1 MKFVSVIV
9 PIFNAENTI
18 CRCLDSIVNQTYT
31 NLDIV
36 LVNDGSTDNSLNI
49 LNKYAMSDSRI
60 KVYNQLNRG
69 VAATRNVGIDKA
81 AGDYILFVDSD
92 DWIESNMV
100 SKMITIF
107 ERYQDCNIVFCGNDN
122 AESTEEALKNP
133 LNQTIIWNK
142 KKQQEEFLLHKRMT
156 GMLWNKMMK
165 VELIENIDF
174 DETVGYGEDAQ
185 FLWKVLKKSEKMC
198 VISDILY
205 HHVIDKSS
213 ISHQKFSSNKY
224 SAIKVWEEIEK
235 DVKKNYPEWLQLVK
249 ERLVCTAIYSIYEMN
264 QSNYKVKHQKKHLRN
279 IIREDI
285 GILVKSRNISN
296 KMKLYGVL
304 LYMGIEI

>member
-1 MKFVSVIV
+1 MTKVSIIV
-9 PIFNAENTI
+9 PIYNAEKTI
-18 CRCLDSIVNQTYT
+18 HRCLDSIVNQTHN

-36 LVNDGSTDNSLNI
+36 LINDGSTDNSLSI
-49 LNKYAMSDSRI
+49 LNKYAMNDERI
-60 KVYNQLNRG
+60 RIFTQLNKG
-69 VAATRNVGIDKA
+69 VAATRNVGLNKA
-81 AGDYILFVDSD
+81 KGDYILFIDSD
-92 DWIESNMV
+92 DWIQSNMV
-100 SKMITIF
+100 SKMIATF
-107 ERYQDCNIVFCGNDN
+107 EKYQDCDIVFCGNDN
-122 AESTEEALKNP
+122 AESIEEVLKSS

-142 KKQQEEFLLHKRMT
+142 RKQQEEFLLHKRMT
-156 GMLWNKMMK
+156 GMLWNKMIK
-165 VELIENIDF
+165 TELIEDINF

-235 DVKKNYPEWLQLVK
+235 DVKKNYSDWIYLAK
-249 ERLVCTAIYSIYEMN
+249 ERLVCIATYSAYEMN
-264 QSNYKVKHQKKHLRN
+264 KSNYNDKYQKKHLRN
-279 IIREDI
+279 IVKENIN
-285 GILVKSRNISN
+285 ILINSRNISI

-304 LYMGIEI
+304 LYIGI